1 MKSLFYSLF
10 VTALAVLPAQAKDLA
25 EGQVIGNITRNISIQ
40 EVVEARI
47 AKEDVKVHGAGEN
60 KSAFAQAI
68 IEVTL
73 RVEGN
78 LCGSNPDEASMII
91 TRTENYDAK
100 LSLAYLD
107 HENDPYK
114 LIMKACLAYSAPRTV
129 KAVFSVSSSLYKD
142 HPEHKAVYTIGE
154 KGSER
159 KLTYTHTI
167 ADGIKLSLE

>member
-10 VTALAVLPAQAKDLA
+10 VTALVVVPAQAKDLA
-25 EGQVIGNITRNISIQ
+25 EGQVIGHITRNIPIQ

-47 AKEDVKVHGAGEN
+47 AKEDVNVYGAGEN
-60 KSAFAQAI
+60 KGGSAQAI
-68 IEVTL
+68 VEVTL

-91 TRTENYDAK
+91 TRTNNYDAN
-100 LSLAYLD
+100 LSLARLD
-107 HENDPYK
+107 RENDPYK
-114 LIMKACLAYSAPRTV
+114 LVMKACLAYSAPRTV
-129 KAVFSVSSSLYKD
+129 KAVFSVSSYLYKD

-159 KLTYTHTI
+159 KLVYTHTI
-167 ADGIKLSLE
+167 ADGIKLTLE